1 MYRGAMQSS
10 GREPSMEDILASIK
24 KVIAEEKELRT
35 IVRPAASTDED
46 QVAEG
51 EFASD
56 DDVLELD
63 QPLAPAMDLGPPL
76 IDEHAAGKS
85 RQALEQLQTVAATV
99 PAAPPSANPLEDI
112 IREMLRPMLKQWLDE
127 HLPQMV
133 DEHVKREISRITGR
147 PL

>member
-1 MYRGAMQSS
+1 MQSS

-35 IVRPAASTDED
+35 TVQATGSHGEEELSPED
-46 QVAEG
+46 FPSE
-51 EFASD
+51 

-63 QPLAPAMDLGPPL
+63 QPLAPRVELGPPL
-76 IDEHAAGKS
+76 VDEHAAGKS
-85 RQALEQLQTVAATV
+85 RLALEQLQTVAATV
-99 PAAPPSANPLEDI
+99 PPQPLGTNPLEEI

>member
-1 MYRGAMQSS
+1 MQSH

-35 IVRPAASTDED
+35 AVPPPEATEDEPLPEDMSPA
-46 QVAEG
+46 
-51 EFASD
+51 

-63 QPLAPAMDLGPPL
+63 QPLAPPMDLGPPL
-76 IDEHAAGKS
+76 VDEQVAGQS
-85 RQALEQLQTVAATV
+85 RQKLEALQTVAATIP
-99 PAAPPSANPLEDI
+99 PAAAVNPLEEI
-112 IREMLRPMLKQWLDE
+112 IRGMLRPMLKQWLDE